1 MRGTNEEYLTGQ
13 LIGDFGLILKD
24 VGGPSV
30 IGMMALEEIMSIFK
44 EGIAGGG
51 RESFQYS
58 TGTYLWLQCCIY
70 ESSYVL

>member
-13 LIGDFGLILKD
+13 LIGDLGLILKD

-51 RESFQYS
+51 PRVIPILHWDISVV
-58 TGTYLWLQCCIY
+58 T
-70 ESSYVL
+70 VLHL

>member
-13 LIGDFGLILKD
+13 LIGDLGLILKD

-44 EGIAGGG
+44 EGLAGGP
-51 RESFQYS
+51 RVIPILHWDISVV
-58 TGTYLWLQCCIY
+58 T
-70 ESSYVL
+70 VLHL